1 MILFHIDEYV
11 IEKPHRKK
19 GKKRSK
25 KRPQSATTT
34 THTDS
39 VRMKISMSQIFS
51 LLLVFLIPAKS
62 YVN

>member
-1 MILFHIDEYV
+1 MVIVSNEILQNKEKPILFHIDEYV

-34 THTDS
+34 HTDS
-39 VRMKISMSQIFS
+39 VRIKI
-51 LLLVFLIPAKS
+51 
-62 YVN
+62 